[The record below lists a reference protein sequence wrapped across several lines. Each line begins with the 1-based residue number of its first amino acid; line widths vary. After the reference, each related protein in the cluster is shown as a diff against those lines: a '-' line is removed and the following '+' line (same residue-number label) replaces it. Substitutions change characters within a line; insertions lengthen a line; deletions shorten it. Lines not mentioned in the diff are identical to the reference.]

1 MNKGNIFLLAA
12 ALVWGFGLVSQRMGM
27 EYLGP
32 FGFTAVRCVLGGIS
46 MIPLVK
52 YIEKKEKSK
61 GIVRP
66 SEMET
71 LKGAFVCGVFLALV
85 IICQQIGIQYTSVG
99 KAGFITALYILI
111 TPVSGL
117 FLGKKVAGNTWFA
130 VVVALIG
137 MYFLCL
143 TEGIDGMNFGDII
156 MIGAAFSC
164 AAQMHAVDY
173 YVSKLEVVKLS
184 CYMFLVVGAICFA
197 PAIVLEG
204 DNLNL
209 NNIIDGIMPILYSG
223 LVSCAGGYTLQNI
236 GQKYTEPTTASLL
249 LSSETVFT
257 LFAGWLMLGEILKT
271 QEYIGCIIMF
281 AAMII
286 AQLPSK
292 NKEKL

>member
-1 MNKGNIFLLAA
+1 MNKGNIFLLTA

-32 FGFTAVRCVLGGIS
+32 FGFTAVRCILGGIS

-52 YIEKKEKSK
+52 YVEAKEKIK
-61 GIVRP
+61 GVVRP
-66 SEMET
+66 DEKENI
-71 LKGAFVCGVFLALV
+71 KGAFVCGIFLALV
-85 IICQQIGIQYTSVG
+85 IICQQVGIQYTSVG

-130 VVVALIG
+130 VVIALIG

-143 TEGIDGMNFGDII
+143 TGGIDGMNFGDVI

-164 AAQMHAVDY
+164 AAQMHAVDH
-173 YVSKLEVVKLS
+173 YVAKLEVVKLS
-184 CYMFLVVGAICFA
+184 CYMFFVVGIVCLI
-197 PAIVLEG
+197 PAFILEG
-204 DNLNL
+204 DTLNMG
-209 NNIIDGIMPILYSG
+209 NIIDGILPILYSG

-257 LFAGWLMLGEILKT
+257 LFAGWLMLGEVLKT
-271 QEYIGCIIMF
+271 QEYIGCAIMF
-281 AAMII
+281 AAIII

-292 NKEKL
+292 KKEVL